1 MDAVMETAYAKFKN
15 ITGYDIKKFF
25 QGYVD
30 FCNNHYPYIVDY
42 YQGGEINA
50 QSFYELDKM
59 IAQINIVEPMF
70 QLHENKLDDISMW
83 EILDNFSEVETKIL
97 TIKNSDR
104 WLRSATLGRQ
114 NTLQLDKQ
122 LRTGETFE
130 NVAEEIA
137 MTDPEDD
144 WTSITTPQ
152 YIIEEDYKAGQ
163 GSNTFAVNLRNIGV
177 NYVDNVV
184 DTLVG
189 ENVLGKDIDTEFE
202 FKNDDLKVK
211 KFGTSMEQALK
222 IILEALKGCIPEFK
236 DYGLP
241 SDFIGQTTNAIQY
254 PVIFKA
260 LMNMFQRDNRWASA
274 ELLDLVKKEDAVFM
288 KVKATTVTREDFVI
302 NVPI

>member
-1 MDAVMETAYAKFKN
+1 
-15 ITGYDIKKFF
+15 
-25 QGYVD
+25 
-30 FCNNHYPYIVDY
+30 
-42 YQGGEINA
+42 
-50 QSFYELDKM
+50 M

-104 WLRSATLGRQ
+104 WLRSATIGRQ
-114 NTLQLDKQ
+114 NTLHLDKQ

-152 YIIEEDYKAGQ
+152 YIIEEDYEAGR
-163 GSNTFAVNLRNIGV
+163 GSNTFAVNLRNVGV

-211 KFGTSMEQALK
+211 KFGTSMDQALK

>member
-1 MDAVMETAYAKFKN
+1 METAYAKFKN
-15 ITGYDIKKFF
+15 ITGYDIKQFF
-25 QGYVD
+25 QNYVD
-30 FCNNHYPYIVDY
+30 FCNNYYAYIVDY
-42 YQGGEINA
+42 YQGGELNA
-50 QSFYELDKM
+50 ESFYQLDKM

-144 WTSITTPQ
+144 WTSITIPQ
-152 YIIEEDYKAGQ
+152 YIIEEDYEAGQ
-163 GSNTFAVNLRNIGV
+163 GSNTFAVNLRNVGV

-202 FKNDDLKVK
+202 FKDDDLKVK

-274 ELLDLVKKEDAVFM
+274 ELLDLVKKEDSVFM